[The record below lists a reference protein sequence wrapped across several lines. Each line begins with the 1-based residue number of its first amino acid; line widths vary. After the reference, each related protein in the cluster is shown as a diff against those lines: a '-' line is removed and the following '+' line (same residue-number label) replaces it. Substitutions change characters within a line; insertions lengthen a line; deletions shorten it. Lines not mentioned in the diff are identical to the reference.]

1 MASQEEIILIGKL
14 RIIKN
19 CFEKIYVTGV
29 SCLWILAT
37 FWDIYKLQ
45 RYWFDYAI
53 ELYTSFLVF
62 LMMIYSI
69 YPKAI
74 PYKIYDS
81 FKLITKIKGRG
92 ILFLLISFLF
102 LGENHSFHRLCAFV
116 LLIAGILCFICELL
130 IPTTKE
136 ELLKIS
142 ERYDKKIQ
150 NIKNINTNNISV
162 EIKNDLKDNNNLKQK
177 LYDNENNFSNEEKI
191 DEDIKGS
198 NIGMIIN
205 DIKENKMPKI
215 DIKINEGKFSGED
228 GDDKLKNNKQSSNPS
243 DLPEDF

>member
-14 RIIKN
+14 RVIKKY
-19 CFEKIYVTGV
+19 FEKTYVTGA
-29 SCLWILAT
+29 SCLWLIAT

-53 ELYTSFLVF
+53 EIYTSFIVL

-74 PYKIYDS
+74 PYKVYDS
-81 FKLITKIKGRG
+81 FKIITKIKGRG
-92 ILFLLISFLF
+92 TLLLLISFLF
-102 LGENHSFHRLCAFV
+102 LGDNHLFHRLCAFV

-142 ERYDKKIQ
+142 ERYDNKKQ
-150 NIKNINTNNISV
+150 NIISGSINNSV
-162 EIKNDLKDNNNLKQK
+162 EIKNDIEKNSNLEQK
-177 LYDNENNFSNEEKI
+177 LYDNDINKSNNEEKI
-191 DEDIKGS
+191 DDDIKDS
-198 NIGMIIN
+198 NINVN
-205 DIKENKMPKI
+205 DINENKLPQL
-215 DIKINEGKFSGED
+215 DIKINEEKSSVE
-228 GDDKLKNNKQSSNPS
+228 DKLDNNKQSSNPY
-243 DLPEDF
+243 DLPDDF

>member
-14 RIIKN
+14 RVIKN
-19 CFEKIYVTGV
+19 YFEKTYVTGA
-29 SCLWILAT
+29 SCLWLIAT

-53 ELYTSFLVF
+53 EIYTSFIVL

-74 PYKIYDS
+74 PYKVYDS
-81 FKLITKIKGRG
+81 FKIITKIKGRG
-92 ILFLLISFLF
+92 TLLLLISFLF
-102 LGENHSFHRLCAFV
+102 LGDNHLFHRLCAFV

-142 ERYDKKIQ
+142 ERYDNKRQ
-150 NIKNINTNNISV
+150 NIISGSINNSV
-162 EIKNDLKDNNNLKQK
+162 EIKNDIEKNNNLEQK
-177 LYDNENNFSNEEKI
+177 SYGNDINKSNEEKI
-191 DEDIKGS
+191 DDDIKDS
-198 NIGMIIN
+198 NMNVSDIN
-205 DIKENKMPKI
+205 ENKLHQI
-215 DIKINEGKFSGED
+215 DIKINEE
-228 GDDKLKNNKQSSNPS
+228 KLENNKQSSNPY
-243 DLPEDF
+243 DLPDDF

>member
-1 MASQEEIILIGKL
+1 M
-14 RIIKN
+14 
-19 CFEKIYVTGV
+19 TGA
-29 SCLWILAT
+29 SCLWLIAT

-53 ELYTSFLVF
+53 EIYTSFIVL

-81 FKLITKIKGRG
+81 FKIITKIKGRG
-92 ILFLLISFLF
+92 TLLLLISFLF
-102 LGENHSFHRLCAFV
+102 LGDNHLFHRLCAFV

-142 ERYDKKIQ
+142 ERYDKKRQ
-150 NIKNINTNNISV
+150 NIISGSINNSV
-162 EIKNDLKDNNNLKQK
+162 EIKNDIEKNNNLEQK
-177 LYDNENNFSNEEKI
+177 TYDNDINKSNNEEKI
-191 DEDIKGS
+191 DDDIKDS
-198 NIGMIIN
+198 NMNVSDIN
-205 DIKENKMPKI
+205 ENKLPQI
-215 DIKINEGKFSGED
+215 DIKINVEKSSIE
-228 GDDKLKNNKQSSNPS
+228 DKLENNKQSSNPY
-243 DLPEDF
+243 DLPDDF

>member
-14 RIIKN
+14 RVIKKY
-19 CFEKIYVTGV
+19 FEKTYVTGA
-29 SCLWILAT
+29 SCLWLIAT

-53 ELYTSFLVF
+53 EIYTSFIVL

-74 PYKIYDS
+74 PYKVYDS
-81 FKLITKIKGRG
+81 FKIITKIKGRG
-92 ILFLLISFLF
+92 TLLLLISFLF
-102 LGENHSFHRLCAFV
+102 LGDNHLFHRLCAFV

-142 ERYDKKIQ
+142 ESYDKKRQ
-150 NIKNINTNNISV
+150 NIISDSINNSV
-162 EIKNDLKDNNNLKQK
+162 EIKNDIEKNNNLEQK
-177 LYDNENNFSNEEKI
+177 SYGNDINKSNEEKI
-191 DEDIKGS
+191 DDDIKDS
-198 NIGMIIN
+198 NMNVSDIN
-205 DIKENKMPKI
+205 ENKLHQI
-215 DIKINEGKFSGED
+215 DIKINEE
-228 GDDKLKNNKQSSNPS
+228 KLENNKQSSNPY
-243 DLPEDF
+243 DLPDDF

>member
-14 RIIKN
+14 RVIKN
-19 CFEKIYVTGV
+19 YFEKTYVTGA
-29 SCLWILAT
+29 SCLWLIAT

-53 ELYTSFLVF
+53 EIYTSFIVL

-81 FKLITKIKGRG
+81 FKIITKIKGRG
-92 ILFLLISFLF
+92 TLLLLISFLF
-102 LGENHSFHRLCAFV
+102 LGDNHLFHRLCAFV

-142 ERYDKKIQ
+142 ERYDNKRQ
-150 NIKNINTNNISV
+150 NIISGSINNSV
-162 EIKNDLKDNNNLKQK
+162 EIKNDIEKNSNLEQK
-177 LYDNENNFSNEEKI
+177 LYDNDINKSNNEEKI
-191 DEDIKGS
+191 DDDIKDS
-198 NIGMIIN
+198 NINVN
-205 DIKENKMPKI
+205 DINENKLPQL
-215 DIKINEGKFSGED
+215 DIKINEEKSSVE
-228 GDDKLKNNKQSSNPS
+228 DKLDNNKQSSNPY
-243 DLPEDF
+243 DLPDDF